1 MSSGSK
7 GEKQLTNCIADLRQR
22 LALAEGL
29 FRQCEQR
36 ASDPGGVDFAPLA
49 LFLHIMQM
57 GDGILILAEAM
68 SSAPMFPLLRS
79 MVESHFSLEYIIGKE
94 SNSRDHEKRS
104 LAWLVFCINQDIALQ
119 DMIDPSTTRG
129 DTFKAEL
136 KAGCGSIGQEI
147 CNHLDRRPY
156 PQHGSRP
163 LHERLGEPDLV
174 ILQEEYQ
181 KLKPGYFFQLIDRNI
196 PGIEGLARE
205 IGQWPEYKI
214 FYRPF
219 SHTVHGTDPLRLLEV
234 KGEGDVRFG
243 ALRTT
248 DEQEF
253 LVGLAEAVLHMAGST
268 LAKHYFPE
276 LSNSHKRDDRTI
288 T

>member
-119 DMIDPSTTRG
+119 DMIDPVHYTRRHFQGGIKGRLWFHWPG
-129 DTFKAEL
+129 DMQPSRPSAL
-136 KAGCGSIGQEI
+136 PPPA
-147 CNHLDRRPY
+147 LDRCMN
-156 PQHGSRP
+156 
-163 LHERLGEPDLV
+163 DLENPISSFCRRSIRSSNLV
-174 ILQEEYQ
+174 T
-181 KLKPGYFFQLIDRNI
+181 FFN
-196 PGIEGLARE
+196 
-205 IGQWPEYKI
+205 
-214 FYRPF
+214 
-219 SHTVHGTDPLRLLEV
+219 
-234 KGEGDVRFG
+234 
-243 ALRTT
+243 
-248 DEQEF
+248 
-253 LVGLAEAVLHMAGST
+253 
-268 LAKHYFPE
+268 
-276 LSNSHKRDDRTI
+276 
-288 T
+288 